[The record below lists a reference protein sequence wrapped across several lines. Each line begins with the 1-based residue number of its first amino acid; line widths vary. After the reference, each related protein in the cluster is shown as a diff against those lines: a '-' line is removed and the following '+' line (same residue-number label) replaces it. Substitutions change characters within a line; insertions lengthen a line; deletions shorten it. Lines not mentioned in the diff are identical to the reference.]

1 MERVID
7 VTTARRQLGTLLD
20 EVFHKGDIVTIER
33 KGKALAKIVPLEEQ
47 VCQAPEGGGLTAK
60 QKRLLRELN
69 SLPRIGVEQD
79 PVQILRTM
87 RKQKRI
93 KATTEYGK

>member
-7 VTTARRQLGTLLD
+7 VTAARRQLGTLLD

-33 KGKALAKIVPLEEQ
+33 KGKALAKIVPLEAQ
-47 VCQAPEGGGLTAK
+47 LCQSAERGGLTVR
-60 QKRLLRELN
+60 QERLLSELN
-69 SLPRIGVEQD
+69 ALPSIGVEQD
-79 PVQILRTM
+79 PVEILRTM

-93 KATTEYGK
+93 KATSEYGE

>member
-7 VTTARRQLGTLLD
+7 VTTACKQLETLLD
-20 EVFHKGDIVTIER
+20 EVFHKGDIVTIKR
-33 KGKALAKIVPLEEQ
+33 KGKALAKIVPLEPQISRTSDGE
-47 VCQAPEGGGLTAK
+47 ALTTK
-60 QKRLLRELN
+60 QKRLLNDLN
-69 SLPRIGVEQD
+69 NLPSIGAEQN
-79 PVQILRTM
+79 PVKILRTM

>member
-7 VTTARRQLGTLLD
+7 VTAARRQFGTLLD

-33 KGKALAKIVPLEEQ
+33 KGKPLAKIVPLEDSNSHISGYPSITSEQ
-47 VCQAPEGGGLTAK
+47 K
-60 QKRLLRELN
+60 KLLEELN
-69 SLPRIGVEQD
+69 SLPRIGIDQS
-79 PVQILRTM
+79 PVDILRSM

-93 KATTEYGK
+93 KASISYGK